1 MLTHITREQ
10 LVHVAHLGLG
20 ACCTVDLVAVHCPG
34 GERVLAAAK
43 SCYLPPSDPRLRA
56 SLREAELLKKC
67 VDCPF
72 IMQLLG
78 MLQESGL
85 DAPCI
90 EGFRSSGGG
99 GEDGAGRLS
108 PRGSAQLMQ
117 GSGSGAAS
125 AGYPGSPGSPGY
137 AAWAQW
143 RGGGTPEELQR
154 QVALMQLQQQ
164 QYAGAWA
171 GGSLSASF
179 GAGASTGGV
188 DTCGAVQV
196 LDCPGSPRQWGQEP
210 AVQSPGSECG
220 SPRMRTAAS
229 CSLGVGTSG
238 FGTCGAYGT
247 GGFST
252 CGMYGTGGFGTC
264 GMYGGG
270 VGGRGRRSSM
280 EVIEMYGSVM
290 GHGGTGGLQ
299 GSGGGAG
306 AGSGPGGG
314 ESPVMVTLLVGW
326 ARCGDLRRLVQLLLK
341 RSPAHQP
348 NKATGAAPSLAS
360 VPLLMAEE
368 AARFYVG
375 CLALGLEHLHT
386 RLHTVHRVGGLGF
399 QTKGPSSVSRAFSF
413 GGGHGPTGFWTAAS
427 ED

>member
-1 MLTHITREQ
+1 MLTHITRDQ

-34 GERVLAAAK
+34 GERALAAAK

-56 SLREAELLKKC
+56 SLREAELLKNC

-85 DAPCI
+85 EGPC
-90 EGFRSSGGG
+90 FRFGSSGGG
-99 GEDGAGRLS
+99 GEDGCGRLS

-117 GSGSGAAS
+117 DSGSGAAS
-125 AGYPGSPGSPGY
+125 WGYPGSPGSPGY

-143 RGGGTPEELQR
+143 RGGGTSEELQR
-154 QVALMQLQQQ
+154 QVALVQQQQQQLQQ

-179 GAGASTGGV
+179 GAGACMGGM
-188 DTCGAVQV
+188 DTCGVVQL
-196 LDCPGSPRQWGQEP
+196 LDCPGSPRQWGQEQV
-210 AVQSPGSECG
+210 VQGPGSECG
-220 SPRMRTAAS
+220 SPRLQTSS
-229 CSLGVGTSG
+229 CSGMGTG
-238 FGTCGAYGT
+238 MCGAYGT
-247 GGFST
+247 GGFGT

-270 VGGRGRRSSM
+270 IGGRGRRSSM
-280 EVIEMYGSVM
+280 EVIEMYGSAM
-290 GHGGTGGLQ
+290 GRGTAGLQ
-299 GSGGGAG
+299 GSCGGGAG
-306 AGSGPGGG
+306 AGSGPGGAD
-314 ESPVMVTLLVGW
+314 SPVMVTLLVGW
-326 ARCGDLRRLVQLLLK
+326 ARCGDLRRLVQLLMK

-348 NKATGAAPSLAS
+348 NKTTGAAPSLAS
-360 VPLLMAEE
+360 VPLLMPEE

-375 CLALGLEHLHT
+375 CLVLGLEHLHT
-386 RLHTVHRVGGLGF
+386 RLHTVHRVRVGAGCRAGGVQSGY
-399 QTKGPSSVSRAFSF
+399 R
-413 GGGHGPTGFWTAAS
+413 
-427 ED
+427 